1 MTDPVLVGELLPEVV
16 AEAIARAGP
25 GYDRWMEQV
34 AATGYCAHP
43 VRLRG
48 RVHHADPATGEV
60 RTVYSTDQE
69 PDATLLKACGNRR
82 VSVCPSCSAT
92 YQADSFQLLA
102 AGLRGGKGVPET
114 VAGHPRLF
122 VTFTAPSFGRV
133 HSRKA
138 QGRLVYPC
146 HPYRQGQRC
155 PHGRPAGCW
164 HRHDEDDPRLGEP
177 LCARC
182 YQAGAQVLWNALA
195 GRLWSRTTIYLY
207 RTLAQL
213 AGVTEGELRRLVRVS
228 FAKVAEYQRRGA
240 VHFHAIIRLDAT
252 TACAC
257 PACVAPP
264 PSGFTADLLERA
276 VRQAAPTVAVPC
288 PMVNEDQDVTLVARW
303 GEQLDVRHITEAGDE
318 GELSA
323 EQVAGYVAK
332 YATKSTEALG
342 VTLDHRVGEVEL
354 ESLDVPAHVVE
365 LVRACWELGARPGLG
380 ALRLRKWAHMLGF
393 GGHFSTKSR
402 RYSTTLGTLRRARVA
417 YAIRRRRGD
426 ALPLDAWGRPQD
438 DQAEIVVASWI
449 YVGRGYRTTGE
460 AWLAASAAARAREE
474 RRIAKEELR
483 TTTAAGTWRM

>member
-1 MTDPVLVGELLPEVV
+1 MSEPVLVGEVLPGVLQEVMD
-16 AEAIARAGP
+16 RAGP
-25 GYDRWMEQV
+25 GYARWMEQV
-34 AATGYCAHP
+34 AQTGYCAHP

-48 RVHHADPATGEV
+48 RVDHADPATGEV
-60 RTVYSTDQE
+60 RTVYSTDRE

-82 VSVCPSCSAT
+82 ASVCHSCSAT

-122 VTFTAPSFGRV
+122 VTFTAPSFGPV

-138 QGRLVYPC
+138 QGLLVYPC

-155 PHGRPAGCW
+155 PHGRRAGCW
-164 HRHDEDDPRLGEP
+164 QRHDPDDQRLGEP

-213 AGVTEGELRRLVRVS
+213 LGLTEGALRRLIRVS
-228 FAKVAEYQRRGA
+228 FAKVAEYQKRGA
-240 VHFHAIIRLDAT
+240 VHFHAIIRLDAAT
-252 TACAC
+252 DCGC
-257 PACVAPP
+257 PACVAP

-276 VRQAAPTVAVPC
+276 VRQAAATVTVPC
-288 PMVNEDQDVTLVARW
+288 PMVDEDQGVTLVARW
-303 GEQLDVRHITEAGDE
+303 GEQLDVHQITEAGDE
-318 GELSA
+318 GKLSA

-332 YATKSTEALG
+332 YATKATEALG
-342 VTLDHRVGEVEL
+342 VTLDHRIGEAEL
-354 ESLDVPAHVVE
+354 EDLDVPAHVAE
-365 LVRACWELGARPGLG
+365 LIRACWELGAQPSLRR
-380 ALRLRKWAHMLGF
+380 LRLRKWAHMLGF

-402 RYSTTLGTLRRARVA
+402 RYSTTLGALRRARVTF
-417 YAIRRRRGD
+417 AIRRHQGKT
-426 ALPLDAWGRPQD
+426 LPLDAWGRPEN
-438 DQAEIVVASWI
+438 DQAVIVVASWT
-449 YVGRGYRTTGE
+449 YLGRGYQSTGE

-474 RRIAKEELR
+474 RRVAREELR
-483 TTTAAGTWRM
+483 STTAAA